1 MIQVL
6 AVPCEPEEVAR
17 LLRRSG
23 HGRVLLRCRLEEEI
37 VQLVPIPADQLEQ
50 QREAWRQGGD
60 LNAMLKQRGWD
71 EQDLLFHLSRPLA
84 LRAFAEQRFGPGLEE
99 TFLSTGAERDS
110 LVYTMIRVSDPSLA
124 QELWIRIEE
133 GETGFTEAAS
143 QFGEGPEAMHR
154 GVIGPLAIGRLQPPQ
169 LAQILRDLA
178 PGQIHPPWRLG
189 EWHLLIRLETLTPAR
204 FDPSMRSALLDEAMQ
219 RFIDQRLDC
228 LLRGDEL
235 EALHYDAPS

>member
-6 AVPCEPEEVAR
+6 SVACEDEEVAR

-23 HGRVLLRCRLEEEI
+23 QDRSLLRCRVEEEI
-37 VQLVPIPADQLEQ
+37 VQRVPIAADQLEH

-60 LNAMLKQRGWD
+60 LKAMLEQRGWD

-99 TFLSTGAERDS
+99 TFLSSGAARDS
-110 LVYTMIRVSDPSLA
+110 LVYSLIRVRDPALA

-133 GETGFTEAAS
+133 GEMGFTEAAS
-143 QFGEGPEAMHR
+143 QFGEGPEAQHR
-154 GVIGPLAIGRLQPPQ
+154 GVIGPLEIGRLQPPQ

-178 PGQIHPPWRLG
+178 PGQIHPPWRVG
-189 EWHLLIRLETLTPAR
+189 EWHMLIRLETFTPAR
-204 FDPSMRSALLDEAMQ
+204 LDASMRSRLLDEAMQ

-235 EALHYDAPS
+235 ETLHYDAPS